1 MNTIA
6 TASALPLPIR
16 ICRSSMLNT
25 KKESRVGFQ
34 SLWGTIF
41 DVEDLRS
48 KIPQFKGKFLDV
60 NQALEVARYSIQ
72 YCHWRARQ
80 DVLTIM
86 PLHEKI
92 VKVLNPLGREHKS
105 IGSLRKEFA
114 ELLQDASTMKSDQTS
129 PSLSTSSQS
138 LDNVKRRLPR
148 KSLNVSGPAQP
159 YNSHLKNFWYPVAF
173 STDLKEDIDDLYSI
187 DCFEEP
193 WVVFRGKDGKPG
205 YVQNTC
211 AHRACPLQFGSVN
224 ECWIQCPYH
233 GWEYSMD
240 GKCEKM
246 PSTPLLNVK
255 IKPLSCFEQDMGLAW
270 QIVRELPVEHGLLL
284 DNLLDIVQAPF
295 VHTSTFAKGWSR
307 NVWNSPI
314 SHDKLGISYRLW
326 RDAVERGA
334 KQLPFSKSA

>member
-1 MNTIA
+1 M
-6 TASALPLPIR
+6 
-16 ICRSSMLNT
+16 
-25 KKESRVGFQ
+25 
-34 SLWGTIF
+34 
-41 DVEDLRS
+41 
-48 KIPQFKGKFLDV
+48 
-60 NQALEVARYSIQ
+60 ARYGIQ

-114 ELLQDASTMKSDQTS
+114 ELQELAWASQQVHISEARVATALDQLAHKKALVDDRLLQDASTMKSDQTS

-148 KSLNVSGPAQP
+148 KSLNVS
-159 YNSHLKNFWYPVAF
+159 
-173 STDLKEDIDDLYSI
+173 DSI

-233 GWEYSMD
+233 GE
-240 GKCEKM
+240 
-246 PSTPLLNVK
+246 
-255 IKPLSCFEQDMGLAW
+255 
-270 QIVRELPVEHGLLL
+270 
-284 DNLLDIVQAPF
+284 
-295 VHTSTFAKGWSR
+295 
-307 NVWNSPI
+307 
-314 SHDKLGISYRLW
+314 
-326 RDAVERGA
+326 
-334 KQLPFSKSA
+334 